1 MKIIITEEQKKKLF
15 IPRRI
20 SGENSKWMD
29 WNKEQPIKNGEPI
42 NQYTHDGKKEGY
54 WEDYWKDNKIQSK
67 GLYVNDKQEG
77 IWRYYYLNGQLH
89 YMGSFINGME
99 DGLWVYY
106 DENGQLE
113 SKGTFINGEM
123 DGVWED
129 YYDGKLDLRALYKN
143 GEIVELPTNKNIN
156 ETETPKKKLF
166 VPRRLSGEN
175 SRYAQWNKE
184 QPIVNGKPINQYDMD
199 GLKQGNWEEYWNNGE
214 IEERGS
220 YKDGKE
226 DGIWEKYWSNGQ
238 LQYKGSYKNGERY
251 GVWEWYNYDGQLE
264 FKSSYEN
271 INESE
276 TPKKKLFIPRRL
288 SGENSKWLEWNKEQI
303 EKYGIPINQYT
314 HDGLRTG
321 VWEDYWPSGQLASK
335 GPYKDDKAE
344 GIWEF
349 YFDNGEI
356 RAKGSFK
363 DGKMNGMY
371 ERYYN
376 NGQLQS
382 KGSYEDDIKQG
393 LWKLYWFNG
402 KLAEKGSY
410 VNNDADGIWEEYN
423 ENGQLET
430 KKLYKNGEYVKQ
442 LPITKNP

>member
-67 GLYVNDKQEG
+67 GLYVNYKQEG
-77 IWRYYYLNGQLH
+77 IWRYYYLNGRLH

-123 DGVWED
+123 DGVWGD
-129 YYDGKLDLRALYKN
+129 YYDGKLDLKALYKN

-166 VPRRLSGEN
+166 
-175 SRYAQWNKE
+175 
-184 QPIVNGKPINQYDMD
+184 
-199 GLKQGNWEEYWNNGE
+199 
-214 IEERGS
+214 
-220 YKDGKE
+220 
-226 DGIWEKYWSNGQ
+226 
-238 LQYKGSYKNGERY
+238 
-251 GVWEWYNYDGQLE
+251 
-264 FKSSYEN
+264 
-271 INESE
+271 
-276 TPKKKLFIPRRL
+276 IPRRL
-288 SGENSKWLEWNKEQI
+288 EGENSKWLEWNKEQI
-303 EKYGIPINQYT
+303 EKYGRPINQYT

-349 YFDNGEI
+349 YYDNGEI
-356 RAKGSFK
+356 RAKGLFK

-382 KGSYEDDIKQG
+382 KGSYKDDIKQG
-393 LWKLYWFNG
+393 IWELYWFNG

-442 LPITKNP
+442 LPITKNI